1 MSASSSYMP
10 GSIPTAPWPTSL
22 PTSHRG
28 IPRSSIRSGLS
39 DMASNCSSI
48 PGFPRCAPTPVRWCA
63 TSSPDTT
70 WTGSTWT
77 TTSTPT
83 PSPARP
89 LMTRRHIGCM
99 VKPLPPRMTGEGN
112 ERTHPVESKT
122 SGLQNYDDLYADI
135 LLWDREGLMDYVL
148 PQIYWNMGHKVADYT
163 ELVLW
168 WSRHI
173 KNAQLI
179 VGQHVRRTMDGDQ
192 LHPKMVL
199 AAKQT
204 SGNSI
209 WPGDDLWGNS
219 YKGIAE
225 QLHKDYWSVPAL
237 VPARPY
243 PASMCT
249 LSNKSTYFLKTSQV
263 MK

>member
-1 MSASSSYMP
+1 MRAYTCKVVRDLVTRYDLDGIHMDDYFYPYLIAGEAFDDEAAYRLYGQAFASKDDWRRNNVTQLIRDLSQ
-10 GSIPTAPWPTSL
+10 T
-22 PTSHRG
+22 
-28 IPRSSIRSGLS
+28 IRS
-39 DMASNCSSI
+39 
-48 PGFPRCAPTPVRWCA
+48 
-63 TSSPDTT
+63 
-70 WTGSTWT
+70 
-77 TTSTPT
+77 
-83 PSPARP
+83 
-89 LMTRRHIGCM
+89 
-99 VKPLPPRMTGEGN
+99 VKPYVQLGISPFGIYRN
-112 ERTHPVESKT
+112 ERTQPVGSKT
-122 SGLQNYDDLYADI
+122 GGLQNYDDLYADI
-135 LLWDREGLMDYVL
+135 LLWDREGLMDYVV

-179 VGQHVRRTMDGDQ
+179 VGQHVRRTMDSDQ

-204 SGNSI
+204 FGNSI